1 MNYERLSTQELQEL
15 MDGDLQQLAEIEQA
29 FTELTDRLSEVK
41 AALAR
46 RDPVCQPVAA

>member
-1 MNYERLSTQELQEL
+1 MNYRKLSTEELQEL
-15 MDGDLQQLAEIEQA
+15 LGSDLRELIELEQA
-29 FTELTDRLSEVK
+29 FGEVTDRLSEVK